1 MQQRMQR
8 AKNPPAPA
16 AIGIIGIFF
25 PSETLSVSNAK
36 VSYLCTS
43 IFLKISAFS
52 SLVPSVQYSM
62 AKVVLKD
69 SFYGTAASNKL
80 DPFSTS
86 YYVFR
91 DVELFMV

>member
-8 AKNPPAPA
+8 TKNPPTPA
-16 AIGIIGIFF
+16 AIGIIGIFS
-25 PSETLSVSNAK
+25 PCKTLSESNAK
-36 VSYLCTS
+36 VSCLCIS
-43 IFLKISAFS
+43 IFLKISAFT
-52 SLVPSVQYSM
+52 SLVPSVQYSK

-86 YYVFR
+86 Y
-91 DVELFMV
+91 